1 MSVLDPPFDNEE
13 EGRESG
19 EEEEE
24 EEEEDYDV
32 DCSFAM
38 VQSTLKTEVL
48 IHESARY
55 SIDLQGFLV

>member
-19 EEEEE
+19 EED
-24 EEEEDYDV
+24 EEDYDV

-38 VQSTLKTEVL
+38 VQSMLKTELL